1 MLGLIVSVLFEIGGI
16 YMSRLDRLKMGKVE
30 TKHFQQFNQLLRYV
44 FQVTKKDLQ
53 MIGWEEREIAL
64 AKKPVLD
71 QADVLG
77 WFDGEKLVS
86 QLAVYPFQVNIF
98 GRSYEMGGLTG
109 VGTYPE
115 YANMGL
121 MYKLMRQALT
131 DMRERKQSISYLFPY
146 SIPYYRRRG
155 WEIVSDKMTFEVR
168 DVQLPKIKKVPGYV
182 ERLNI
187 EHPDVRIVYKL
198 FSSKMHVG
206 MLRNDLAWDEYWRW
220 DVDELTAALYY
231 DSSHKPQGYLLYWIS
246 EDVLHIKE
254 MVYMNQE
261 ARIGLWNFI
270 GAHFSMVSKV
280 VGNIFMN
287 EPLAFWLE
295 DGDINESISPYF
307 MARIVCA
314 KQFISQYPF
323 KATGTDIQLT
333 FMLDDPMVEWN
344 QGTFTLNV
352 SPLGQGKLT
361 QSKEEPTFSL
371 DIQTLTTMLLSYKR
385 PSYLAAISRLKG
397 NAQVVEI
404 LENIIERQ
412 TPYFSDYF

>member
-1 MLGLIVSVLFEIGGI
+1 
-16 YMSRLDRLKMGKVE
+16 MSRLDRLKMGKVE

-53 MIGWEEREIAL
+53 MVGWEEREIAL

-86 QLAVYPFQVNIF
+86 QLAVYPFKVNIF
-98 GRSYEMGGLTG
+98 GKTFEMGGLTG

-121 MYKLMRQALT
+121 MYKLMGQALAE
-131 DMRERKQSISYLFPY
+131 MKQRKQSISYLFPY

-155 WEIVSDKMTFEVR
+155 WEIITDKMTFDVK
-168 DVQLPKIKKVPGYV
+168 DVQLPKIMKVPGFV

-187 EHPDVRIVYKL
+187 EHPDVRTVYKL
-198 FSSKMHVG
+198 FSSKMHAA
-206 MLRNDLAWDEYWRW
+206 MIRNDLAWDEYWRW
-220 DVDELTAALYY
+220 DVDELTAAVYY
-231 DSSHKPQGYLLYWIS
+231 DVAHRPQGYLLYWIS

-254 MVYMNQE
+254 MIYMNQE

-295 DGDINESISPYF
+295 DADIKENISPYF
-307 MARIVCA
+307 MARIVDV
-314 KQFISQYPF
+314 KQFIAQYPF
-323 KATGTDIQLT
+323 IAIGTDIQLT
-333 FMLDDPMVEWN
+333 FRLDDPMLEWN
-344 QGTFTLNV
+344 KGIFTLHV
-352 SPLGQGKLT
+352 SPEGQGELIRSND
-361 QSKEEPTFSL
+361 QPVFSL

-385 PSYLAAISRLKG
+385 PAYLAAISRLNGDEKS
-397 NAQVVEI
+397 VEI
-404 LENIIERQ
+404 LEKIIERK

>member
-1 MLGLIVSVLFEIGGI
+1 
-16 YMSRLDRLKMGKVE
+16 MGKVE
-30 TKHFQQFNQLLRYV
+30 TKHFQQFNELLRYV

-53 MIGWEEREIAL
+53 MVGWEEREIAL

-86 QLAVYPFQVNIF
+86 QLAIYPFQVNIF
-98 GRSYEMGGLTG
+98 GRTFEMGGLTG

-121 MYKLMRQALT
+121 MYKLMRQGLT
-131 DMRERKQSISYLFPY
+131 DMKERKQSISYLFPY

-155 WEIVSDKMTFEVR
+155 WEIISDKMTFEVR
-168 DVQLPKIKKVPGYV
+168 DVQLPKRKEVPGYV

-187 EHPDVRIVYKL
+187 EHPDIRTVYKL
-198 FSSKMHVG
+198 FSSKMHVA
-206 MLRNDLAWDEYWRW
+206 MIRNDLAWDEYWRW
-220 DVDELTAALYY
+220 DVEELIAAVYF
-231 DSSHKPQGYLLYWIS
+231 DSKHQPQGYLLYWIS

-254 MVYMNQE
+254 MIYMNQE

-295 DGDINESISPYF
+295 DGDIKETISPYF
-307 MARIVCA
+307 MARIVDA
-314 KQFISQYPF
+314 KQFITQYPF
-323 KATGTDIQLT
+323 KATGTDSKLT
-333 FMLDDPMVEWN
+333 FKLEDPMLEWN
-344 QGTFTLNV
+344 KGIFTLYV
-352 SPLGQGKLT
+352 SPEGQGQLI
-361 QSKEEPTFSL
+361 QSGNDPTASL

-397 NAQVVEI
+397 EEQAVGI
-404 LENIIERQ
+404 LEKIIERQ

>member
-1 MLGLIVSVLFEIGGI
+1 
-16 YMSRLDRLKMGKVE
+16 MSRLDRLKMGKVE
-30 TKHFQQFNQLLRYV
+30 TKHFQQFNELLRYV

-53 MIGWEEREIAL
+53 MVGWEEREIAL

-71 QADVLG
+71 QADVIG

-98 GRSYEMGGLTG
+98 GRTFEMGGLTG

-121 MYKLMRQALT
+121 MYKLLRQGLA
-131 DMRERKQSISYLFPY
+131 DMQARKQSISYLFPY

-155 WEIVSDKMTFEVR
+155 WEIISDKMTFEVR
-168 DVQLPKIKKVPGYV
+168 DVQLPKIRKVPGYV

-187 EHPDVRIVYKL
+187 EHSDVRTVYKL
-198 FSSKMHVG
+198 FSSKMHAA
-206 MLRNDLAWDEYWRW
+206 MIRNELAWDEYWRW
-220 DVDELTAALYY
+220 DVDELTAAVYY
-231 DSSHKPQGYLLYWIS
+231 DHTHKPHGYLLYWIS

-254 MVYMNQE
+254 MVYMDEE

-295 DGDINESISPYF
+295 DGDIKETISPYF
-307 MARIVCA
+307 MARIVDA
-314 KQFISQYPF
+314 KQFIEQYPF
-323 KATGTDIQLT
+323 RATGTESKVTL
-333 FMLDDPMVEWN
+333 LLEDPMLEWN
-344 QGTFTLNV
+344 QGIFTLLV
-352 SPLGQGKLT
+352 SGNGQGKFI
-361 QSKEEPTFSL
+361 QSEDNPAVSL

-397 NAQVVEI
+397 DEAAVDI

-412 TPYFSDYF
+412 TPYFSDYY

>member
-1 MLGLIVSVLFEIGGI
+1 MKLIFGGI
-16 YMSRLDRLKMGKVE
+16 VMSRLDRLKMGKVDTE
-30 TKHFQQFNQLLRYV
+30 HFQQFNELLRYV

-53 MIGWEEREIAL
+53 MVGWEEREIAL

-71 QADVLG
+71 QADVIG

-98 GRSYEMGGLTG
+98 GRTFEMGGLTG

-121 MYKLMRQALT
+121 MNKLMRQALA
-131 DMRERKQSISYLFPY
+131 DMQLRKQSISYLFPY

-155 WEIVSDKMTFEVR
+155 WEIISDKMTFEVR
-168 DVQLPKIKKVPGYV
+168 DVQLPKIKIVPGYV
-182 ERLNI
+182 ERLDI
-187 EHPDVRIVYKL
+187 EHSDVRTVYKL
-198 FSSKMHVG
+198 FSSKMHAA
-206 MLRNDLAWDEYWRW
+206 MIRNDLAWDEYWRW
-220 DVDELTAALYY
+220 DVDELTAAVYY
-231 DSSHKPQGYLLYWIS
+231 DHKHQPHGYLLYWIS

-254 MVYMNQE
+254 MVYMDQE

-295 DGDINESISPYF
+295 DGDIKETISPYF
-307 MARIVCA
+307 MARIVDA
-314 KQFISQYPF
+314 KQFIEQYPF
-323 KATGTDIQLT
+323 IATGTNRKLT
-333 FMLDDPMVEWN
+333 LKLDDPMLEWN
-344 QGTFTLNV
+344 QGTFTLYV
-352 SPLGQGKLT
+352 SGDGQGKFF
-361 QSKEEPTFSL
+361 QSEDPPAVSL

-385 PSYLAAISRLKG
+385 PSYLAAISRIEGDEL
-397 NAQVVEI
+397 AVEV
-404 LENIIERQ
+404 LENIIGRQ
-412 TPYFSDYF
+412 TPYFSDYY

>member
-1 MLGLIVSVLFEIGGI
+1 
-16 YMSRLDRLKMGKVE
+16 MSRLDRLKMGKVE

-121 MYKLMRQALT
+121 MYKLMGQALA

-168 DVQLPKIKKVPGYV
+168 DIQLPKIKKVPGYV
-182 ERLNI
+182 ERLDI

-333 FMLDDPMVEWN
+333 FMLEDPMLEWN

-352 SPLGQGKLT
+352 SPLGQGKLF

-412 TPYFSDYF
+412 IPYFSDYF

>member
-1 MLGLIVSVLFEIGGI
+1 
-16 YMSRLDRLKMGKVE
+16 MSRLDRLKMGKVE
-30 TKHFQQFNQLLRYV
+30 TNHFQQFNELLRYV

-53 MIGWEEREIAL
+53 MVGWEEREIAL

-98 GRSYEMGGLTG
+98 GVSFQMGGLTG

-121 MYKLMRQALT
+121 MYKLMRQALA

-155 WEIVSDKMTFEVR
+155 WEIISDKMTFEVK

-182 ERLNI
+182 ERLHI
-187 EHPDVRIVYKL
+187 EHQDIRQVYSL
-198 FSSKMHVG
+198 FSSNMHAA

-231 DSSHKPQGYLLYWIS
+231 DSSHRPQGYLLYWIS

-254 MVYMNQE
+254 MIYMNQE
-261 ARIGLWNFI
+261 ARMGLWNFI

-280 VGNIFMN
+280 TGNIFMN

-295 DGDINESISPYF
+295 DGDIKETISPYF
-307 MARIVCA
+307 MARIVCVE
-314 KQFISQYPF
+314 QFIAQYPF
-323 KATGTDIQLT
+323 RPTGTGVQLT
-333 FMLDDPMVEWN
+333 FKLEDPMLEWN
-344 QGTFTLNV
+344 QGIFTLKV
-352 SPLGQGKLT
+352 SPSGQGELFN
-361 QSKEEPTFSL
+361 SSEEPTFSL

-385 PSYLAAISRLKG
+385 PSYLAAILRLKG
-397 NAQVVEI
+397 NKQVVEI

-412 TPYFSDYF
+412 TPYFSDYY

>member
-1 MLGLIVSVLFEIGGI
+1 
-16 YMSRLDRLKMGKVE
+16 MSRLDRLKMGKVE

-121 MYKLMRQALT
+121 MYKLMGQALA

-168 DVQLPKIKKVPGYV
+168 DIQLPKIKKVPGYV
-182 ERLNI
+182 ERLDI

-333 FMLDDPMVEWN
+333 FRLEDPMLEWN

-385 PSYLAAISRLKG
+385 PSYLASISRLKG

-404 LENIIERQ
+404 LENIIERK

>member
-1 MLGLIVSVLFEIGGI
+1 
-16 YMSRLDRLKMGKVE
+16 MSRLDRLTMGKVE
-30 TKHFQQFNQLLRYV
+30 TKHFQQFNELLRYV

-53 MIGWEEREIAL
+53 MVGWEEREIAL

-98 GRSYEMGGLTG
+98 GKSFEMGGLTG

-121 MYKLMRQALT
+121 MYKLLRQALA
-131 DMRERKQSISYLFPY
+131 DMRQRKQSISYLFPY

-155 WEIVSDKMTFEVR
+155 WEIISDKMTFEVK

-198 FSSKMHVG
+198 FSSKMHVA
-206 MLRNDLAWDEYWRW
+206 MLRNDLAWEEYWRW
-220 DVDELTAALYY
+220 DVDELTAAVYY
-231 DSSHKPQGYLLYWIS
+231 DRSHKPQGYLLYWIS

-295 DGDINESISPYF
+295 DGDINETISPYF

-314 KQFISQYPF
+314 QQFITQYPF
-323 KATGTDIQLT
+323 KATGSDIKLT
-333 FMLDDPMVEWN
+333 FMLEDPMLEWN
-344 QGTFTLNV
+344 QGTFTLKV
-352 SPLGQGKLT
+352 SADGQGELI
-361 QSKEEPTFSL
+361 QSKNVPTISL

-385 PSYLAAISRLKG
+385 PTYLAAISRLKG
-397 NAQVVEI
+397 MAKDVEI
-404 LENIIERQ
+404 LEKIIERQ
-412 TPYFSDYF
+412 TPYFSDYY

>member
-1 MLGLIVSVLFEIGGI
+1 
-16 YMSRLDRLKMGKVE
+16 MSRLDRLKMGKVE
-30 TKHFQQFNQLLRYV
+30 TKHFQQFNELLRYV

-53 MIGWEEREIAL
+53 MVGWEEREIAL

-71 QADVLG
+71 QADVIG

-98 GRSYEMGGLTG
+98 GRTFEMGGLTG

-121 MYKLMRQALT
+121 MYKLIRQALA
-131 DMRERKQSISYLFPY
+131 DMQQRKQSISYLFPY
-146 SIPYYRRRG
+146 SIPYYRGRG
-155 WEIVSDKMTFEVR
+155 WEIISDKMTFEVR

-182 ERLNI
+182 ERLHI
-187 EHPDVRIVYKL
+187 EHSDVRTVYKL
-198 FSSKMHVG
+198 FSSKMHAA
-206 MLRNDLAWDEYWRW
+206 MIRNELAWDEYWRW
-220 DVDELTAALYY
+220 DVDELTAAVYY
-231 DSSHKPQGYLLYWIS
+231 DHTHKPHGYLLYWIS

-254 MVYMNQE
+254 MVYMDQE

-295 DGDINESISPYF
+295 DGDIKETISPYF
-307 MARIVCA
+307 MARIVDA
-314 KQFISQYPF
+314 KQFIEQYPF
-323 KATGTDIQLT
+323 RATGTESTLT
-333 FMLDDPMVEWN
+333 ILLEDPMLEWN
-344 QGTFTLNV
+344 QGIFTLDV
-352 SPLGQGKLT
+352 SGDGQGKLY
-361 QSKEEPTFSL
+361 QSEEIPAVSL

-385 PSYLAAISRLKG
+385 PSYLASISRFKG
-397 NAQVVEI
+397 DEAAVKI
-404 LENIIERQ
+404 LENIIDMQ
-412 TPYFSDYF
+412 TPYFSDYY

>member
-1 MLGLIVSVLFEIGGI
+1 
-16 YMSRLDRLKMGKVE
+16 MGKVE
-30 TKHFQQFNQLLRYV
+30 TKHFQQFNELLRYV

-53 MIGWEEREIAL
+53 MVGWEEREIAL

-86 QLAVYPFQVNIF
+86 QLAIYPFQVNIF
-98 GRSYEMGGLTG
+98 GRTFEMGGLTG

-121 MYKLMRQALT
+121 MYKLMRQGLT
-131 DMRERKQSISYLFPY
+131 DMKERKQSISYLFPY

-155 WEIVSDKMTFEVR
+155 WEIISDKMTFEVR
-168 DVQLPKIKKVPGYV
+168 DVQLPKRKEVPGYV

-187 EHPDVRIVYKL
+187 EHPDIRTVYKL
-198 FSSKMHVG
+198 FSSKMHVA
-206 MLRNDLAWDEYWRW
+206 MIRNDLAWDEYWRW
-220 DVDELTAALYY
+220 DVEELIAAVYF
-231 DSSHKPQGYLLYWIS
+231 DSKHQPQGYLLYWIS

-254 MVYMNQE
+254 MIYMNQE

-295 DGDINESISPYF
+295 DGDIKETISPYF
-307 MARIVCA
+307 MARIVDA
-314 KQFISQYPF
+314 KQFITQYPF
-323 KATGTDIQLT
+323 KATGTDSKLT
-333 FMLDDPMVEWN
+333 FKLEDPMLEWN
-344 QGTFTLNV
+344 KGIFTLYV
-352 SPLGQGKLT
+352 SPEGQGQLI
-361 QSKEEPTFSL
+361 QSGNDPTASL

-397 NAQVVEI
+397 EEQAVGI
-404 LENIIERQ
+404 LEKIIKRQ

>member
-1 MLGLIVSVLFEIGGI
+1 
-16 YMSRLDRLKMGKVE
+16 MSRLDRLNMGKVE
-30 TKHFQQFNQLLRYV
+30 TKHFQQFNELLRYV

-53 MIGWEEREIAL
+53 MVGWEEREIAL

-86 QLAVYPFQVNIF
+86 QLAIYPFQVNIF
-98 GRSYEMGGLTG
+98 GRTFEMGGLTG

-121 MYKLMRQALT
+121 MYKLMRQGLT
-131 DMRERKQSISYLFPY
+131 DMKERKQSISYLFPY

-155 WEIVSDKMTFEVR
+155 WEIISDKMTFEVR
-168 DVQLPKIKKVPGYV
+168 DVQLPKRKEVPGYV

-187 EHPDVRIVYKL
+187 EHPDIRTVYKL
-198 FSSKMHVG
+198 FSSKMHVA
-206 MLRNDLAWDEYWRW
+206 MIRNDLAWDEYWRW
-220 DVDELTAALYY
+220 DVEELIAAVYF
-231 DSSHKPQGYLLYWIS
+231 DSKHQPQGYLLYWIS

-254 MVYMNQE
+254 MIYMNQE

-295 DGDINESISPYF
+295 DGDIKETISPYF
-307 MARIVCA
+307 MARIVDA
-314 KQFISQYPF
+314 KQFITQYPF
-323 KATGTDIQLT
+323 KATGTDSKLT
-333 FMLDDPMVEWN
+333 FKLEDPMLEWN
-344 QGTFTLNV
+344 KGIFTLYV
-352 SPLGQGKLT
+352 SPEGQGQLI
-361 QSKEEPTFSL
+361 QSGNDPTASL

-397 NAQVVEI
+397 EEQAVGI
-404 LENIIERQ
+404 LEKIIERQ